1 VRNWREMSLTKL
13 LIEEKDK
20 RKFREFFPKPEF
32 KKKEINR
39 EILAPPI
46 ADNKPLVGTAFDYL
60 LHFLIKSSYKHTIS
74 NKWVSEKSLQLLNRL
89 IKREKDKQKIRK
101 LKKHCTQVESIILN
115 AKKTHS
121 EFLLNGKTID
131 SLLETTLLLAQVD
144 NIYRV
149 YEKERR
155 ISINVGNINKNDIKD
170 LERLFSILKLDDFQ
184 LNNVCFLN
192 PYFGKATSIV
202 ADADLIIGDT
212 IIDIKTIKNLEMR
225 RDTFNQLIGY
235 YILSRIA
242 GINGIKNKIEIR
254 KIGVYFSRYA
264 YLHIYNI
271 EDIISETKFLEFIKW
286 FKKLIHQNKK

>member
-1 VRNWREMSLTKL
+1 MRNWREMSLTKL

>member
-1 VRNWREMSLTKL
+1 MSLTKL